1 MKVNQIYDSAFIF
14 LAYMTHINFIDKL
27 SNMELIKQKLV
38 GGAIKIFNL
47 NSKVASR
54 KYDLVSKVGSI
65 ISNPYDAHT

>member
-1 MKVNQIYDSAFIF
+1 
-14 LAYMTHINFIDKL
+14 MTHINFIDKL